1 MNGRRLLAPALLGL
15 LAVPAAMAQTSG
27 DPRVEVTPFVGFRL
41 GGSFEE
47 ATSGSRLELNESASY
62 GLIFDYDLD
71 GNAGVEF
78 LFSRQS
84 TDLLDKE
91 GIFQGDELF
100 AIDVDYYHAGGLYQW
115 DGRRVR
121 PFIAGSLGLTRL
133 APEPAG
139 LDTEYRF
146 SLGLGG
152 GVKLFAGKH
161 VGFRLEG
168 RGFTTFMSSSGSIF
182 CGGSGCLV
190 EVQASAIFQFE
201 AWAGLILAF

>member
-1 MNGRRLLAPALLGL
+1 MNGCRLLALASLAF
-15 LAVPAAMAQTSG
+15 LAVPVAMAQSSW
-27 DPRVEVTPFVGFRL
+27 DHRAELTPFIGFRL

-47 ATSGSRLELNESASY
+47 SASGSRLELNESASY
-62 GLIFDYDLD
+62 GLIFDHDLD

-91 GIFQGDELF
+91 GIFQGDTVF
-100 AIDVDYYHAGGLYQW
+100 AIDVDYYHTGGLYQW

-121 PFIAGSLGLTRL
+121 PFIAGSLGLTRM
-133 APEPAG
+133 APELAG

-152 GVKLFAGKH
+152 GVKLFASRH

-190 EVQASAIFQFE
+190 EVQASAVFQFE
-201 AWAGLILAF
+201 VSAGLILAF